1 MVESVGQKSTNGAP
15 ASSPAD
21 SSLKRAITRY
31 PLLAV
36 FCATNAK
43 NCSGT
48 RSQSDYGIWHFALV
62 NILMCHLWPGKA
74 KKGEQNCRD
83 KSAFRSGECRNRVL
97 IRWCSLKEAPIDQ
110 PHQS

>member
-62 NILMCHLWPGKA
+62 NILMCHYGRGSRKMGNKIDGTSP
-74 KKGEQNCRD
+74 
-83 KSAFRSGECRNRVL
+83 RSDLPTAGTEFQFAVV
-97 IRWCSLKEAPIDQ
+97 P
-110 PHQS
+110 